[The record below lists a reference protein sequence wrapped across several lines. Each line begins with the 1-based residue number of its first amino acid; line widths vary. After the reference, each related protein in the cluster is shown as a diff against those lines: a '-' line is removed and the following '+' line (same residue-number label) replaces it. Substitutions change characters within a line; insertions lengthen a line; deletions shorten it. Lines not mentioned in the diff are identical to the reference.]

1 MSIPGNH
8 VPGRSLV
15 FVSKGTRKERLR
27 QYSVIDPQN
36 RIMHWG
42 NSFVS
47 QAIVSKR
54 ISKFLYLLHLQTN
67 CLSSQSPP
75 NAWTNHGPSLPLRLS
90 KDLELERG
98 RYECSP
104 PLSPSP
110 PTPTLYGPLQQ
121 GAVSPSA
128 RLGGDCRTSGLDTD
142 LAVPPPPPIRLHP

>member
-54 ISKFLYLLHLQTN
+54 ISKFLYLLHLQIN

-90 KDLELERG
+90 KDLELEKG
-98 RYECSP
+98 RYEWSP

-110 PTPTLYGPLQQ
+110 RHTHTIWPTAAGSGEPL
-121 GAVSPSA
+121 SKA
-128 RLGGDCRTSGLDTD
+128 RR
-142 LAVPPPPPIRLHP
+142 RL